1 MYGLPVQW
9 GIYVSRVLAN
19 SPALSAGLQ
28 VRDIVTHVDGV
39 LLDDQHP
46 YSNVLYNHA
55 PGDTVTLTINRNGT
69 TIQLHVKL
77 AEGNS

>member
-9 GIYVSRVLAN
+9 GIYVSQLLEN
-19 SPALSAGLQ
+19 SPAVSAGVQ
-28 VRDIVTHVDGV
+28 VGDIITHIDGV

-46 YSNVLYNHA
+46 YSNVLFSHA
-55 PGDTVTLTINRNGT
+55 PGDTVTLTINRNGQ
-69 TIQLHVKL
+69 TIQIPVKL